1 MVRCL
6 WLNAMWWHDMGV
18 GRAEASSS
26 ETRTM
31 TSKDG
36 STLVNLEDVA
46 LPGQGWEVR
55 THE

>member
-1 MVRCL
+1 ML
-6 WLNAMWWHDMGV
+6 WYDIGV

-46 LPGQGWEVR
+46 LPGQGWEVQS
-55 THE
+55 HE